1 MWGVGFPLGAVVG
14 YQMAAGALDPSLI
27 SVGSVAA
34 AVGAGLVGECC
45 ILFAKIMWYYISQH
59 CSLLVPSFA
68 PFYTVAGRL
77 AR

>member
-1 MWGVGFPLGAVVG
+1 MWGAGFPLGAAVG

-45 ILFAKIMWYYISQH
+45 IFFANSR
-59 CSLLVPSFA
+59 LVPSFA